1 MADYIDILVTK
12 DGYFCAAPPWEI
24 KEGDLVCI
32 SHDNAGVSHEV
43 LSVATDSK
51 DGPFVKMIENY
62 IGYPLP
68 RVTAKYHKSEVT
80 WDEAVQ
86 E

>member
-1 MADYIDILVTK
+1 MADYIDVIVTK
-12 DGYFCAAPPWEI
+12 DGYFCSAPPWDI
-24 KEGDLVCI
+24 AEGDLVCI
-32 SHDNAGVSHEV
+32 PTINKEIHEV

-51 DGPFVKMIENY
+51 DGPFVKMIESY

-80 WDEAVQ
+80 WVEAVQ